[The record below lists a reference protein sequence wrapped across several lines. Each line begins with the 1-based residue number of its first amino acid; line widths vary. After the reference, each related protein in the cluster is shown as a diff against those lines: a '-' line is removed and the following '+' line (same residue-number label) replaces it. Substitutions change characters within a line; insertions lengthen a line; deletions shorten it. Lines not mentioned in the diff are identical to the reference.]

1 MSDNPCFRCKVSCFD
16 CPLPVEEYDQIQDQK
31 RSFGRSDNYYQLN
44 KEKIKAKFRE
54 RQAQKKL
61 KGEANGSCKKS

>member
-1 MSDNPCFRCKVSCFD
+1 MSDNPCFRCQVSCFD
-16 CPLPVEEYDQIQDQK
+16 CPLPVEEYDRIQDQK
-31 RSFGRSDNYYQLN
+31 RNFGRSDNYYQLN